1 MQPKCRKFD
10 PCQVHHIFS
19 ESIVLHLIND
29 LSDKFFNFLSE
40 DPVRPNIPHVDRVGN
55 NKDIFVMRDE
65 EDKVQAITCVSYQTN
80 VPSSEA
86 ELFEMCDD
94 PKVAIF
100 YTIWSYK
107 AGAGR
112 QLIFDAVKYI
122 KENRKDIN
130 RFITLSPK
138 TEMARRFHIKN
149 GAVVFRD
156 NMETVNYEYL

>member
-1 MQPKCRKFD
+1 
-10 PCQVHHIFS
+10 
-19 ESIVLHLIND
+19 
-29 LSDKFFNFLSE
+29 
-40 DPVRPNIPHVDRVGN
+40 
-55 NKDIFVMRDE
+55 
-65 EDKVQAITCVSYQTN
+65 
-80 VPSSEA
+80 
-86 ELFEMCDD
+86 MCDD

>member
-1 MQPKCRKFD
+1 M
-10 PCQVHHIFS
+10 
-19 ESIVLHLIND
+19 LHLIND
-29 LSDKFFNFLSE
+29 LTDKFFSFITE
-40 DPVRPNIPHVDRVGN
+40 DPVRPNIPQVDRVGL

-65 EDKVQAITCVSYQTN
+65 DDKVQAITCVSYQKMIPTT
-80 VPSSEA
+80 EA
-86 ELFEMCDD
+86 ELFEKTQS
-94 PKVAIF
+94 PEVAIF

-122 KENRKDIN
+122 KENRKDIS